1 MNSCMNKLYKY
12 TWMKQDMKYNS
23 FMNSYMNK
31 LYK

>member
-1 MNSCMNKLYKY
+1 MNKLYKY

-31 LYK
+31 LYNILG